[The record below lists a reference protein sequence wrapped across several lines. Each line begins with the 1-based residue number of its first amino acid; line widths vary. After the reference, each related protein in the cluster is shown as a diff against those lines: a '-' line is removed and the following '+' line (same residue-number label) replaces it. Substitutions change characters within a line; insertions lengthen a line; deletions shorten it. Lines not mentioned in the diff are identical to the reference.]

1 MYCDFYSVPGQS
13 NRIPQF
19 IDCLTKEIELSHDR
33 LQNNWKFD
41 TLFFGGGT
49 PSLLE
54 PSHFESI
61 FVALE
66 KYISFSSLDEI
77 TIEANPGE
85 VSLEKLIE
93 FRKLGINRLSIGF
106 QSLDQHLLTFLGRH
120 HSSNDC
126 IDTFENG
133 KKAGFDNISVDMIF
147 DIPGQTIEMYEK
159 HLNKIIELQLQHISA
174 YSLTVEK
181 ETLLFHLVKNNKVKL
196 PSETL
201 DIAMFTKTRDILGN
215 AGFLSYEISN
225 YAQPNFECKHNNHY
239 WKMDPYISFGP
250 SAHSYDEQNRWWNS
264 RSIVDYMHKL
274 MDDNLPILGCE
285 KITDHIHFN
294 EYILN
299 GLRLSSGVDTR
310 NLSQFL
316 GTNIHTYLE
325 PFLAK
330 WKEYLV
336 VENNL
341 LKLTNKGV
349 LLTDEIT
356 SDLFL
361 DE

>member
-215 AGFLSYEISN
+215 AGFSRMKYQTLHNLILSVSIITTIGKWTPIFHLGHLHIVMMNRIDGGIHVQLLITCIS
-225 YAQPNFECKHNNHY
+225 
-239 WKMDPYISFGP
+239 
-250 SAHSYDEQNRWWNS
+250 
-264 RSIVDYMHKL
+264 
-274 MDDNLPILGCE
+274 
-285 KITDHIHFN
+285 
-294 EYILN
+294 
-299 GLRLSSGVDTR
+299 
-310 NLSQFL
+310 
-316 GTNIHTYLE
+316 
-325 PFLAK
+325 
-330 WKEYLV
+330 
-336 VENNL
+336 
-341 LKLTNKGV
+341 
-349 LLTDEIT
+349 
-356 SDLFL
+356 
-361 DE
+361 